1 MEIISS
7 SPSTDSNPEK
17 GCFLLTGEKVVHHVL
32 LQNTPYT
39 SLMYALLKLYT
50 KTHNNKKTLMRK

>member
-39 SLMYALLKLYT
+39 PFSDVCT
-50 KTHNNKKTLMRK
+50 FETLHKNTQQQKNTDA

>member
-7 SPSTDSNPEK
+7 SPTTDSNPEK

-32 LQNTPYT
+32 LQTHHTPP
-39 SLMYALLKLYT
+39 SLMYALLKL
-50 KTHNNKKTLMRK
+50 